1 MYYEGETYD
10 PVLRMNENYDYLRE
24 LPKSYTKAYCLK
36 KRGVT
41 ELSIC
46 HHLYDC
52 ECTCCK
58 HIVYISSKIPC
69 ERFFRTFSQ
78 KSRSNICTF
87 HFVFNPLAEMA
98 KNIELHLNGVSTVH
112 GNDDTCQTSEF
123 HKVRGWLM
131 CPYR

>member
-46 HHLYDC
+46 HHLYD
-52 ECTCCK
+52 
-58 HIVYISSKIPC
+58 
-69 ERFFRTFSQ
+69 
-78 KSRSNICTF
+78 
-87 HFVFNPLAEMA
+87 
-98 KNIELHLNGVSTVH
+98 
-112 GNDDTCQTSEF
+112 
-123 HKVRGWLM
+123 
-131 CPYR
+131 